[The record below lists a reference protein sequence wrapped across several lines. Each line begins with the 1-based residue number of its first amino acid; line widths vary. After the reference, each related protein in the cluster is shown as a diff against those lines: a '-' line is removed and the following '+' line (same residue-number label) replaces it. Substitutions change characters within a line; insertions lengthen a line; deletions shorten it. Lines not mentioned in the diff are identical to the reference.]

1 MAWGYLFG
9 TSNSQFIYI
18 NKSGDDAKL
27 NLKRTQDQI
36 DLLPVYMRCESIMDD
51 DGKRVKAKKNATE
64 LRNPINKNDII
75 VKPKATSYE
84 AALSIARGLTSAL
97 HFYDEPEFTNYIK
110 TIIVNS
116 VSTYQTAAENA
127 KRNHALYG
135 RVLTCTPGDLDTKQ
149 GLEAQEL
156 LANTAEWTERLYDMN
171 EEQIGK
177 WMDAQGEDFN
187 RIVYIEYSY
196 KQIGKTEEWLRDISA
211 KIGDKLTV
219 RREILLQRLHGSS
232 LSPFDQEDIEYIVS
246 TKQVPID
253 ELWLLEYYKIDI
265 YRRLEKHIPYI
276 IGVDCSTGTGDDNNA
291 ITILNPYTVCPD
303 AEFKCSYIGE
313 TAYENLIKEIMK
325 VLPKAVLV
333 IERNSMGDGIIDHLL
348 HSPISN
354 RLYFDKARDLVD
366 ENMRA
371 NETVESML
379 KKQASKKKYY
389 GVYTGTQSRD
399 DMMAILARHV
409 SEYKEKFITKNIIGD
424 LSGLVRTSSGKVEAG
439 PGFHDDSIMSYLIAL
454 YVYYHGNNLLMFGIN
469 KAALEEE
476 LNNAGLKRPEEIDP
490 TLVDPS
496 LIKGAK
502 EQEEKEKKYMQE
514 FNYADMMKE
523 IQRKAQV
530 ESYRLQK
537 AGLVD
542 TDTFKNTEEV
552 VIDDGYDD
560 GEIPMDFFSS
570 INGF

>member
-265 YRRLEKHIPYI
+265 
-276 IGVDCSTGTGDDNNA
+276 
-291 ITILNPYTVCPD
+291 
-303 AEFKCSYIGE
+303 
-313 TAYENLIKEIMK
+313 
-325 VLPKAVLV
+325 
-333 IERNSMGDGIIDHLL
+333 
-348 HSPISN
+348 
-354 RLYFDKARDLVD
+354 
-366 ENMRA
+366 
-371 NETVESML
+371 
-379 KKQASKKKYY
+379 
-389 GVYTGTQSRD
+389 
-399 DMMAILARHV
+399 
-409 SEYKEKFITKNIIGD
+409 
-424 LSGLVRTSSGKVEAG
+424 
-439 PGFHDDSIMSYLIAL
+439 
-454 YVYYHGNNLLMFGIN
+454 
-469 KAALEEE
+469 
-476 LNNAGLKRPEEIDP
+476 
-490 TLVDPS
+490 
-496 LIKGAK
+496 
-502 EQEEKEKKYMQE
+502 
-514 FNYADMMKE
+514 
-523 IQRKAQV
+523 
-530 ESYRLQK
+530 
-537 AGLVD
+537 
-542 TDTFKNTEEV
+542 
-552 VIDDGYDD
+552 
-560 GEIPMDFFSS
+560 
-570 INGF
+570 

>member
-1 MAWGYLFG
+1 
-9 TSNSQFIYI
+9 
-18 NKSGDDAKL
+18 
-27 NLKRTQDQI
+27 
-36 DLLPVYMRCESIMDD
+36 
-51 DGKRVKAKKNATE
+51 
-64 LRNPINKNDII
+64 
-75 VKPKATSYE
+75 
-84 AALSIARGLTSAL
+84 
-97 HFYDEPEFTNYIK
+97 
-110 TIIVNS
+110 
-116 VSTYQTAAENA
+116 
-127 KRNHALYG
+127 
-135 RVLTCTPGDLDTKQ
+135 
-149 GLEAQEL
+149 
-156 LANTAEWTERLYDMN
+156 
-171 EEQIGK
+171 
-177 WMDAQGEDFN
+177 
-187 RIVYIEYSY
+187 
-196 KQIGKTEEWLRDISA
+196 
-211 KIGDKLTV
+211 
-219 RREILLQRLHGSS
+219 
-232 LSPFDQEDIEYIVS
+232 
-246 TKQVPID
+246 
-253 ELWLLEYYKIDI
+253 
-265 YRRLEKHIPYI
+265 
-276 IGVDCSTGTGDDNNA
+276 
-291 ITILNPYTVCPD
+291 
-303 AEFKCSYIGE
+303 
-313 TAYENLIKEIMK
+313 MK